1 MIHITTN
8 TDLIADNAWDF
19 PLEEL
24 EHLCKEHDGG
34 VFVLIGERLYEAFAE
49 TVDILQRVC

>member
-49 TVDILQRVC
+49 TVDILQ